1 MRVVGIDPGSR
12 ICAYGVVEE
21 TPAGLKLLEVGF
33 FDLTKVSWP
42 QRLNILYQGLKEVFE
57 GYQPQAAAFEDL
69 FVSRNPRSALKLGQ
83 ARGVALLAAVSLGIP
98 VYEYS
103 PSRIKQAISAYGRA
117 PKEQVHQA
125 LKFFFPD
132 SDLSALKADEA
143 DALAVALCHLF
154 SQRFESL
161 IFEAL

>member
-21 TPAGLKLLEVGF
+21 GPGGLSLLEVGY
-33 FDLTKVSWP
+33 FDLTRISWP
-42 QRLNILYQGLKEVFE
+42 EKLGILYKGLKEIFLHYE
-57 GYQPQAAAFEDL
+57 PQAAAFEDI

-98 VYEYS
+98 VHEYS
-103 PSRIKQAISAYGRA
+103 PGQIKQSVSTYGRA
-117 PKEQVHQA
+117 SKDHVHQA

-132 SDLSALKADEA
+132 KDLSGLRADEA
-143 DALAVALCHLF
+143 DALAIALCHLF
-154 SQRFESL
+154 TCGFKSAVSQVL
-161 IFEAL
+161 